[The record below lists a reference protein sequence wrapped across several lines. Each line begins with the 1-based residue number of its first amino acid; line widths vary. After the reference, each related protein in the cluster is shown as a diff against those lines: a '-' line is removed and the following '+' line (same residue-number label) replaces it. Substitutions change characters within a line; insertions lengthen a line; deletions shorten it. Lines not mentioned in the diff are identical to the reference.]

1 MNLTKSIALLAL
13 CAALSACAQT
23 PLEEDFGNSVRSMIS
38 AQTLNPEPEA
48 GDPESGDGQRLEGV
62 LGDYRGTVTKRTSV
76 SSDTQLGVR

>member
-1 MNLTKSIALLAL
+1 MNLAKSIALLAL
-13 CAALSACAQT
+13 CAASFACTQT

-48 GDPESGDGQRLEGV
+48 AGPESGDGQRLEGV

-76 SSDTQLGVR
+76 SSETELGVD